1 MIEILDGILIVRVS
15 EELDQHNADLI
26 RKEVDETIKKQ
37 RIVEII
43 FDFQKTTFMDSSGIG
58 MVMGRFKLVNSIG
71 GSVAVV
77 NLCERV
83 KKIFTFSGLTKIV
96 NQYENVEEALQ
107 IMKGEGDNE

>member
-1 MIEILDGILIVRVS
+1 MIEIIDGILIVRVS

-37 RIVEII
+37 SIVEII

-58 MVMGRFKLVNSIG
+58 MIMGRFKLVNSIG

-77 NLCERV
+77 NLSERV

-96 NQYENVEEALQ
+96 NQYENVEEALK
-107 IMKGEGDNE
+107 IMKGEGR

>member
-77 NLCERV
+77 NLFERV